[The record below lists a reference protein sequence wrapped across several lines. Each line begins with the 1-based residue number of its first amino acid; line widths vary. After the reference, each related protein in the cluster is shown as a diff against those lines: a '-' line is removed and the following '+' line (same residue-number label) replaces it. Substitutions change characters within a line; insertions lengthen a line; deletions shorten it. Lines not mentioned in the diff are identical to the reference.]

1 MAAVRV
7 GLVGDIFIVNPSAAE
22 MTDSRLDLMLAGTGD
37 RVAMIEGY
45 CKWLSNAEMAE
56 VWTITCDP
64 AACIRACYRYL

>member
-7 GLVGDIFIVNPSAAE
+7 GLVGDSFIVNPSAAE

-56 VWTITCDP
+56 V
-64 AACIRACYRYL
+64 